1 MRCTESCTLP
11 LVAKVVPFT
20 RARAE
25 LSDLLDEVEARHEHV
40 IVTRKGRPI
49 AIVLSTEEWEAIEE
63 TLEILQDEETLEA
76 LRESDEDVAAGR
88 VTPLS
93 EVLRD
98 LRRG

>member
-1 MRCTESCTLP
+1 M
-11 LVAKVVPFT
+11 AKVVPFT

-25 LSDLLDEVEARHEHV
+25 LSELLDEVEARHEHV
-40 IVTRKGRPI
+40 VVTRNGRPV

-63 TLEILQDEETLEA
+63 TLEILQDEEALEA
-76 LRESDEDVAAGR
+76 LRESEADVQAGR
-88 VTPLS
+88 LTSLS

>member
-1 MRCTESCTLP
+1 MWS
-11 LVAKVVPFT
+11 VAKVVPFT

-40 IVTRKGRPI
+40 VVTRNGRPV

-76 LRESDEDVAAGR
+76 LRESEADVRAGR
-88 VTPLS
+88 VRPWD
-93 EVLRD
+93 EV
-98 LRRG
+98 RRELGLG